1 MAYMIIMG
9 VFTLIFL
16 CLGIIIGDAWHDE
29 VKQIKLNPKEYIK
42 EVFTKEPDLDPI
54 QVDEEREYEIEQERN
69 GR

>member
-16 CLGIIIGDAWHDE
+16 CLGLFVGYIIGNTRQDAPRPID
-29 VKQIKLNPKEYIK
+29 KIKS
-42 EVFTKEPDLDPI
+42 VFTKEPDLDPI
-54 QVDEEREYEIEQERN
+54 QVDDEREYEIEQERN